1 MKRGTKEYID
11 ARIASFAH
19 QFVMVADNMD
29 TRISTLEQQRDDKPN
44 AQDVAS
50 MMLGSP
56 ANEAE
61 AQAEVEAWLNVAM
74 PVDMELAEG
83 KPLPLTTE
91 QRFACLVNE
100 RLFALF
106 DAVWA
111 KEKAA
116 LLAEIAALQSKVN
129 P

>member
-11 ARIASFAH
+11 ARVASFAH

-29 TRISTLEQQRDDKPN
+29 TRIAALEHQHGSKPLP
-44 AQDVAS
+44 D
-50 MMLGSP
+50 
-56 ANEAE
+56 ED
-61 AQAEVEAWLNVAM
+61 VEAWLNVAM
-74 PVDMELAEG
+74 PAGEIEEG
-83 KPLPLTTE
+83 KPLPMTTE